1 MHSHTNFAAQA
12 APPSISTAEA
22 ALLDLV
28 NAAHTADDLH
38 ATLAAAGVEVGRAEA
53 LIAHRNRT
61 GSFRTRGDL
70 EEAQSL
76 GSEDIELLLA
86 SLSKPDLISET
97 ETLDYVMWCHGSGLS
112 VADPSRFG
120 RVERR
125 ASGLRLHSQTY
136 SRESGGYV
144 VGQSDVIASIPT
156 PTFALGKQFHV
167 RSILLSM
174 QSSPAPYAVQG
185 QPLATPM
192 GASLWDGH
200 LRTADVET
208 PNLQSPDN
216 RFLRL
221 PVAATPK
228 VRWGVGVAL
237 DVFVLAVPEFSSER
251 FWLEISAV
259 GVELVTRTSSDV
271 VTTDR

>member
-1 MHSHTNFAAQA
+1 MQSHANPAAQA
-12 APPSISTAEA
+12 APQSISAVEA

-28 NAAHTADDLH
+28 NAAHTGDDLH
-38 ATLAAAGVEVGRAEA
+38 ETLAAAGVEIGKAEA
-53 LIAHRNRT
+53 LISHRNRT
-61 GSFRTRGDL
+61 GSFRTPDEL
-70 EEAQSL
+70 EAAGSL
-76 GSEDIELLLA
+76 GSGDIESLLA
-86 SLSKPDLISET
+86 FLGQPAFNSET

-136 SRESGGYV
+136 SREGGGYI

-156 PTFALGKQFHV
+156 PAFALGKQFHV

-174 QSSPAPYAVQG
+174 HSSPVPFDVLG
-185 QPLATPM
+185 RPLATPM

-200 LRTADVET
+200 LRTADVEIRS
-208 PNLQSPDN
+208 LQSPDN

-228 VRWGVGVAL
+228 VRWGIGVAL
-237 DVFVLAVPEFSSER
+237 DAFVLAVPEFSSDR

-259 GVELVTRTSSDV
+259 GVEFVTRTSSGV
-271 VTTDR
+271 VATDR